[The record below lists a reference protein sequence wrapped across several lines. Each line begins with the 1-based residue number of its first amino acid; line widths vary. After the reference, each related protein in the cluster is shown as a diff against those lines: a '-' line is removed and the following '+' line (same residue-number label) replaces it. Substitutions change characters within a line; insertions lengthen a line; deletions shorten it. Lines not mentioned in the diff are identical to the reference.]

1 MTPRRIGFLGFD
13 GITALDLVG
22 PAEAFANAFLD
33 GPGAG
38 RRRCYEVLVIGLS
51 GKPFVAESGI
61 VFRPGATIQNAP
73 AIDTLII
80 PGGPGLRRGTA
91 ARTVSAWI
99 ARRAAGIRR
108 IASVCTGIYGLAP
121 TGFLDG
127 RRVTTHWNHAQDVE
141 RRFPKLRI
149 ESNALFL
156 KDGRFY
162 TSAGI
167 TAGIDLSLAMIE
179 EDHGP
184 SIALAVARE
193 LVVYMKRSGGQE
205 QYSEPLQF
213 QVHATTGFADLA
225 AWIPGHLRQDLSVE
239 ALAARACICPR
250 HFSRRFKAAFGS
262 SPAAFVEALRLDEA
276 RRRLISARRT
286 IEATAGSV
294 GFRSAD
300 SFRRAFERRF
310 GVPPST
316 YRSRFESVATTS
328 ARSSSTRPPEKWI

>member
-1 MTPRRIGFLGFD
+1 MTPRRIAFLGFD

-22 PAEAFANAFLD
+22 PAEAFASAFLD
-33 GPGAG
+33 GPGIG

-51 GKPFVAESGI
+51 AKPFASESGI
-61 VFRPGATIQNAP
+61 VFKPGATLQSAP
-73 AIDTLII
+73 AVDTLII

-91 ARTVSAWI
+91 ARKVSTWLK
-99 ARRAAGIRR
+99 RKAAGIRR

-121 TGFLDG
+121 TGLLDG
-127 RRVTTHWNHAQDVE
+127 RRVTTHWNHAQDVA
-141 RRFPKLRI
+141 RRFPKLKV

-156 KDGRFY
+156 KSGRFY

-167 TAGIDLSLAMIE
+167 TAGIDLSLALIE

-184 SIALAVARE
+184 TIALAVARE

-205 QYSEPLQF
+205 QYSEPLRF
-213 QVHATTGFADLA
+213 QTQSTTRFADLA

-239 ALAARACICPR
+239 ALAERACICPR
-250 HFSRRFKAAFGS
+250 HFSRRFKVAFGS
-262 SPAAFVEALRLDEA
+262 TPAAFVEALRLDEA

-286 IEATAGSV
+286 IEATAASV

-310 GVPPST
+310 GIPPRT
-316 YRSRFESVATTS
+316 YRSRFEASAPTS
-328 ARSSSTRPPEKWI
+328 ASPTRGSTK